1 MHDGPGGSVQG
12 PKVPIGRR
20 RVALALWWAGALSG
34 LLLVPGLGLALGL
47 GPGLSGLFVSLML
60 VNVLT
65 TVGGIV
71 ALVLSV
77 LGRMWRP
84 WVATVATATLVLGSF
99 IAPVLFVLAASEPYD
114 PNGPCAGDGPDY
126 ASICPTGPTLDPTV
140 GKFLLGLVLVLMTC
154 ATAWWVKCMSSRPV
168 GCDA

>member
-1 MHDGPGGSVQG
+1 MPT
-12 PKVPIGRR
+12 GRR
-20 RVALALWWAGALSG
+20 RVALALWWASALSG
-34 LLLVPGLGLALGL
+34 ILLVPGLGLGLGAIPLGL
-47 GPGLSGLFVSLML
+47 IL

-84 WVATVATATLVLGSF
+84 WAAMVATATLVLGSF
-99 IAPVLFVLAASEPYD
+99 TAPVLFFLAASEPYD

-126 ASICPTGPTLDPTV
+126 AAICPTGPTLDPTV
-140 GKFLLGLVLVLMTC
+140 GKLLLGLVLVLMTP
-154 ATAWWVKCMSSRPV
+154 ATAWWIKCMAPQHADPSV
-168 GCDA
+168 A